1 MNPQEVRARFDRPI
15 FIVSMPRS
23 GSTLLFETLAQA
35 PDLYTIG
42 GESHRFIE
50 GLAPFTPIAH
60 DWDSNRLTEADANH
74 PAVTLLTDAFYN
86 FLKDRDGNQA
96 DGRVR
101 MLEKTPKNS
110 LRVPFLDAIWRD
122 GLFVYLY
129 RDPHQGLASMMRA
142 WQSGKFK
149 TYSQLPGWTGLP
161 WSLVLVPG
169 WRELIGAPL
178 PQIVAHQWTTATNV
192 LLDDL
197 EQRPAG
203 RVVGLDYDVLI
214 ADPQRAME
222 ALAPQLDLAWDR
234 PLTRQL
240 PPSKMTLTAPKADK
254 WRELE
259 SEIVSVWPIIA
270 DADLRAR
277 NFLRS
282 LRN

>member
-1 MNPQEVRARFDRPI
+1 MTPQEVSDRFDRPI

-35 PDLYTIG
+35 PDLFTIG

-60 DWDSNRLTEADANH
+60 GWESNRLTEADGKH
-74 PAVTLLTDAFYN
+74 PAVDLLTSAFYN
-86 FLKDRDGNQA
+86 YLKDRDRRPAG
-96 DGRVR
+96 GRVR

-110 LRVPFLDAIWRD
+110 LRVPFLDAIWPD
-122 GLFVYLY
+122 GIFIYLY
-129 RDPHQGLASMMRA
+129 RDPRQGLASMMRA

-149 TYSQLPGWTGLP
+149 TYSKLPGWTGLP

-178 PQIVAHQWTTATNV
+178 PQIVAHQWATATNL

-197 EQRPAG
+197 ERLPAG
-203 RVVGLDYDVLI
+203 RLVALDYDELI
-214 ADPQRAME
+214 RDPQRAME
-222 ALAPQLDLAWDR
+222 ALTPQLDLRWDR
-234 PLTRQL
+234 SLSGQL
-240 PPSKMTLTAPKADK
+240 PASRMTLTAPDPDK

-259 SEIVSVWPIIA
+259 DEIAAVWPVVA
-270 DADLRAR
+270 NANDRAR
-277 NFLRS
+277 AFLEAFGG
-282 LRN
+282 